1 MSNLLLINRA
11 AHERRVALIENGVT
25 TELFLERVGKASV
38 AGNVYKG
45 RVVRVLPG
53 MQSAFVD
60 IGLTRAAFLFV
71 GDVVPRASSAPSEEK
86 GLEDAADAPREY
98 PPIATLLKQG
108 QEIVVQVAKEPM
120 GTKGARITTHVGLP
134 GRYLVLSPS
143 DDQVGVSRRILDP
156 AERERL
162 RELAEA
168 LRDDDGGLIVR
179 TVAEGLGDAE
189 FKADFG
195 FLKELWKGIE
205 EQAKSQGAPALLYE
219 ELDVTRRSLRDLV
232 NHDLDRILV
241 DEEEEAERIREFIR
255 RFMPAFKGEVE
266 FWEGPDPM
274 FERFGLEWEISRA
287 TRRKIWLKSGGYI
300 IIDRTEA
307 LTAIDVN
314 TGRFV
319 GKTNF
324 EETVLETN
332 IEAVKEIAYQLR
344 LRDIGGIV
352 VIDFVDVERAAGR
365 KRVENTLTEALLKD
379 RARTFVLPMSSL
391 GLVEMTRKRVR
402 DSLVDELTEACQ
414 YCDGKGYL
422 KSAHVIITSILSGL
436 QARLAS
442 GHRGPITILAHPSVT
457 TQLAEGHQEDVA
469 AMESEYGVAVELREV
484 QDMHFEQYEIR

>member
-1 MSNLLLINRA
+1 
-11 AHERRVALIENGVT
+11 
-25 TELFLERVGKASV
+25 
-38 AGNVYKG
+38 
-45 RVVRVLPG
+45 
-53 MQSAFVD
+53 
-60 IGLTRAAFLFV
+60 
-71 GDVVPRASSAPSEEK
+71 
-86 GLEDAADAPREY
+86 
-98 PPIATLLKQG
+98 
-108 QEIVVQVAKEPM
+108 
-120 GTKGARITTHVGLP
+120 
-134 GRYLVLSPS
+134 
-143 DDQVGVSRRILDP
+143 
-156 AERERL
+156 
-162 RELAEA
+162 
-168 LRDDDGGLIVR
+168 
-179 TVAEGLGDAE
+179 
-189 FKADFG
+189 
-195 FLKELWKGIE
+195 
-205 EQAKSQGAPALLYE
+205 
-219 ELDVTRRSLRDLV
+219 
-232 NHDLDRILV
+232 
-241 DEEEEAERIREFIR
+241 
-255 RFMPAFKGEVE
+255 MPAFKGEVE

-344 LRDIGGIV
+344 LRDIGGII
-352 VIDFVDVERAAGR
+352 VIDFVDVERAANR
-365 KRVENTLTEALLKD
+365 VRVEQTLIEALKRD

-436 QARLAS
+436 QARLAC
-442 GHRGPITILAHPSVT
+442 GHRGPISVLAHPSVT
-457 TQLAEGHQEDVA
+457 TQLAEGHQDDVA
-469 AMESEYGVAVELREV
+469 ALENEYGVVVELREV